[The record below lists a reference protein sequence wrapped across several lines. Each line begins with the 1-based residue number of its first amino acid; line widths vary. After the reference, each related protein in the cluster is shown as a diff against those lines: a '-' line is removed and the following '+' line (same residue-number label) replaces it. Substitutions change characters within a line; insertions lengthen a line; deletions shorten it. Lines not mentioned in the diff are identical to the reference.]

1 MTFQS
6 KRTLLLVSAIL
17 ALVISILA
25 CNLPGRQNQATP
37 ESIPVSSQAVE
48 DLATQIAGAAATA
61 VSGGP
66 IVLEMTEQQLTSAAA
81 LELQSQG
88 ETRVQDV
95 EVRLREGQIII
106 TGRAN
111 QDGFSLPFSATLRLT
126 ANAQGLPQTEI
137 VKATIGPLPLPESM
151 TSELTSRFNQM
162 VLAEISSNGNGSS
175 VLIDSITI
183 ADGKITIVAH
193 TR

>member
-1 MTFQS
+1 MIFQS
-6 KRTLLLVSAIL
+6 KRTFLLVSATL
-17 ALVISILA
+17 ALVISIIA
-25 CNLPGRQNQATP
+25 CNLPGRQTPTATEP
-37 ESIPVSSQAVE
+37 IPVSSQAVE

-88 ETRVQDV
+88 ETRVQDI

-137 VKATIGPLPLPESM
+137 VEAKIGPLPLPESM
-151 TSELTSRFNQM
+151 TEELTSRFNQM
-162 VLAEISSNGNGSS
+162 VLAEISSNGSN
-175 VLIDSITI
+175 VFIDSITI

>member
-1 MTFQS
+1 MIFQS
-6 KRTLLLVSAIL
+6 KRTFLLVSATL

-25 CNLPGRQNQATP
+25 CNLPGRQTPAATEP
-37 ESIPVSSQAVE
+37 ISVSSQAVE

-88 ETRVQDV
+88 ETRVQDI

-151 TSELTSRFNQM
+151 TEELTSRFNQM
-162 VLAEISSNGNGSS
+162 VLAEISSNGSN
-175 VLIDSITI
+175 VFIDSITI

>member
-183 ADGKITIVAH
+183 TDGKITIVAH

>member
-162 VLAEISSNGNGSS
+162 VLAEISSIGNGSS

-183 ADGKITIVAH
+183 TDGKITIVAH